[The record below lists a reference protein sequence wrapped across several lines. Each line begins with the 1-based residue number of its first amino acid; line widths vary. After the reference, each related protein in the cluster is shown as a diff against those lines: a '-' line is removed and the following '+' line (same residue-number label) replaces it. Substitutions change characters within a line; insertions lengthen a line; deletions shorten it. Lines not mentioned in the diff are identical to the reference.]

1 MTGARLSPGCA
12 IFSSQRRPD
21 RLWDN
26 IFSTSRSFAWGT
38 VSSFSPRGL
47 IHWPRT
53 PVQLF
58 TVPVKFRTAAH
69 FTTFQTHCHCHCHFR
84 RTIKCYITYTLKQAS
99 FAYSKVS
106 KAVSRSDNGE
116 QMMGLHTDGRTD
128 NRRKYGSLI
137 WVAVPLVGRKWGKGR
152 PVWGTRYEYGT
163 SKTRSTNA
171 KTTVDKVS
179 LNKPASILKRITAA
193 AEACFSVI

>member
-26 IFSTSRSFAWGT
+26 IFSTSRSSAWGT

-47 IHWPRT
+47 IHLPRT

-69 FTTFQTHCHCHCHFR
+69 FTTFQTHCHCHCHCHCHFR

-106 KAVSRSDNGE
+106 KAVSRSDNGDND
-116 QMMGLHTDGRTD
+116 GTAHRRTDGQQKEVWEPNLSRCTTCRAEVRKRTA
-128 NRRKYGSLI
+128 SLGNKIRI
-137 WVAVPLVGRKWGKGR
+137 WDLQ
-152 PVWGTRYEYGT
+152 
-163 SKTRSTNA
+163 
-171 KTTVDKVS
+171 
-179 LNKPASILKRITAA
+179 NKKHECQNNSRQ
-193 AEACFSVI
+193 SVVK